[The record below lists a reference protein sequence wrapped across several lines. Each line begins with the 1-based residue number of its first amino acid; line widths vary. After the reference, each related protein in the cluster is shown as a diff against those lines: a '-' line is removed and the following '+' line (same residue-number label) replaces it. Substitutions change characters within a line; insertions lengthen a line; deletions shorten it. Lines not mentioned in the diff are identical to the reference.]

1 MIKHLFNHCAR
12 SIIRPETQVN
22 ALSGLSAKRA
32 KSISKRAKGGN
43 GVDDLKL
50 PHSHG
55 TEPAAL
61 RARLGDI
68 ERFQRVAEVFRQ
80 LGDPTRI
87 RVFWLLCHCEECVV
101 NLSALMG
108 MSSPAVSHH
117 LKALKS
123 GGLICSRRVGK
134 EVYYRAADTGESRLL
149 HQMTEQVMEI
159 ACPRQA
165 ALEPPPPARLV
176 PLNQVEEYRAEQVEL
191 VRQIHDQLLAQLDR
205 KTTIDEL
212 SRQYHMNPTTLK
224 NTFKEVYGV
233 SIAAHIKAHRMERAA
248 QLLRET
254 GWSVAE
260 VARAVGYDSQSRF
273 TAAFKSV
280 FHQLPREYRK
290 G

>member
-1 MIKHLFNHCAR
+1 MDNL
-12 SIIRPETQVN
+12 E
-22 ALSGLSAKRA
+22 
-32 KSISKRAKGGN
+32 
-43 GVDDLKL
+43 L

-134 EVYYRAADTGESRLL
+134 EVYYRAADTEESRLL

-191 VRQIHDQLLAQLDR
+191 VRRVHDQLLAQLD
-205 KTTIDEL
+205 
-212 SRQYHMNPTTLK
+212 HMNPTTLK

-290 G
+290 GGHCPT

>member
-1 MIKHLFNHCAR
+1 MEKIC
-12 SIIRPETQVN
+12 
-22 ALSGLSAKRA
+22 
-32 KSISKRAKGGN
+32 
-43 GVDDLKL
+43 L
-50 PHSHG
+50 PHQHG
-55 TEPAAL
+55 EGERL
-61 RARLGDI
+61 ARLQVHLDHVDY
-68 ERFQRVAEVFRQ
+68 FQTVAEAFRQ
-80 LGDPTRI
+80 LGDPTRVRI
-87 RVFWLLCHCEECVV
+87 FWLLCHCEECVV

-159 ACPRQA
+159 ACPRQI
-165 ALEPPPPARLV
+165 ALEPPPPVQLV

-191 VRQIHDQLLAQLDR
+191 VRRVHDQLLAQLDR
-205 KTTIDEL
+205 KTTIEEL

-224 NTFKEVYGV
+224 STFKEVYGV

>member
-1 MIKHLFNHCAR
+1 MIKHLFNHCVR

-32 KSISKRAKGGN
+32 KSISKRAKGG
-43 GVDDLKL
+43 GSVDDLKL

-61 RARLGDI
+61 RTRLGDI

-123 GGLICSRRVGK
+123 
-134 EVYYRAADTGESRLL
+134 E
-149 HQMTEQVMEI
+149 
-159 ACPRQA
+159 
-165 ALEPPPPARLV
+165 
-176 PLNQVEEYRAEQVEL
+176 
-191 VRQIHDQLLAQLDR
+191 
-205 KTTIDEL
+205 
-212 SRQYHMNPTTLK
+212 
-224 NTFKEVYGV
+224 
-233 SIAAHIKAHRMERAA
+233 
-248 QLLRET
+248 
-254 GWSVAE
+254 
-260 VARAVGYDSQSRF
+260 
-273 TAAFKSV
+273 
-280 FHQLPREYRK
+280 
-290 G
+290 